1 MAVNFLREGSQEKRN
16 LVHSAHKR
24 VEDNVEEAMDK
35 EWRNLSEEILSGM
48 KEWRLAH
55 PKATLREIEQEASER
70 VSRLQARMVQDV
82 AIASPTADGR
92 ALPQE
97 ERPTCPNCAKALI
110 PRGKRKRRL
119 QTSGGREV
127 DLNRSYGT
135 CPDCGMG
142 LFPPG

>member
-1 MAVNFLREGSQEKRN
+1 M
-16 LVHSAHKR
+16 
-24 VEDNVEEAMDK
+24 VEDKMEEAMDK
-35 EWRNLSEEILSGM
+35 EWRTLSEEILSGM

-82 AIASPTADGR
+82 AVASPTADWR
-92 ALPQE
+92 SLPQE

-119 QTSGGREV
+119 QGSGGREV
-127 DLNRSYGT
+127 ELSRSYGT
-135 CPDCGMG
+135 CPSCGMG

>member
-1 MAVNFLREGSQEKRN
+1 MEEK
-16 LVHSAHKR
+16 KM
-24 VEDNVEEAMDK
+24 EEAMDK
-35 EWRNLSEEILSGM
+35 EWRALSEEILSGM

-82 AIASPTADGR
+82 AIASPTADWR
-92 ALPQE
+92 RLPQE

-110 PRGKRKRRL
+110 PRGKRKRQL
-119 QTSGGREV
+119 QGSGGREV
-127 DLNRSYGT
+127 ELNRSYGT